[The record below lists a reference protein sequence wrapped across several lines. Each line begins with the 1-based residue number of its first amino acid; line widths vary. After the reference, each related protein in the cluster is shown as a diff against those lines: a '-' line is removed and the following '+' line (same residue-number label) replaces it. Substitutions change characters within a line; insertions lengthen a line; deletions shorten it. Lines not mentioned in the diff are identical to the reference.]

1 MLDLLIPLAFGG
13 GLTLLCF
20 YWDRTEQDYQR
31 RKRAKKRDK
40 Q

>member
-1 MLDLLIPLAFGG
+1 MLDLLIPLAFGV
-13 GLTLLCF
+13 GLTLLCL
-20 YWDRTEQDYQR
+20 YWDRTDQAYQE